1 MPGLKSIRL
10 WTLTLLPLKPVRP
23 LPLFYLGEKLDHR
36 QNGAG
41 ARAVLHAGLFKYC
54 SFLKKAAFCVYSC
67 VLWWGQSYAICPTT
81 AELELQR
88 QKEKVISGLRGS
100 HNAYIKPCNHWLSV
114 CNCSYRFKGD
124 VQYVIKRGHEFI
136 KTRFHYKACYFTQ
149 LSAPL
154 YQPTILICCAAFS
167 KQNAVT
173 YFSALWHA
181 GALLLGCL
189 SSCQRA
195 AKRAALPHLPW
206 RCSGGGCRPGSSPDQ
221 CWPNRGLHPQPLPHF
236 QCQRTSSGKLP
247 ACSTSVS
254 LMKSPVSIPQ
264 Q

>member
-1 MPGLKSIRL
+1 MWNPSASG
-10 WTLTLLPLKPVRP
+10 LLPRFHSNQWDLCHC
-23 LPLFYLGEKLDHR
+23 FTWEKSWITDR
-36 QNGAG
+36 
-41 ARAVLHAGLFKYC
+41 
-54 SFLKKAAFCVYSC
+54 
-67 VLWWGQSYAICPTT
+67 T
-81 AELELQR
+81 ELEPELSCMQVYLSTAR
-88 QKEKVISGLRGS
+88 SLRKQLSVYILVSCDEVKVMRSVQPRLNWSCKGKRKKWSLVSEG
-100 HNAYIKPCNHWLSV
+100 AIKPCNHWLSV